1 MMKRICKYR
10 KWEVI
15 MGQQFLED
23 ETDDIFFDEE
33 EEREDD
39 KDL

>member
-15 MGQQFLED
+15 MDQQFLED